1 MRIFSAVLVA
11 ALLLPVAI
19 SAQTL
24 EKMKETGQLIV
35 GFREDAAPMSFL
47 ENDIPKGY
55 ATELC
60 FALAPSLAVAA
71 GIEDLNVV
79 FEVVTADNR
88 FDKVAAGEVDL
99 LCGAASITLSR
110 REMVDFSIPV
120 FVDGT
125 TVALKKD
132 GPVDFAGLAG
142 KKIGVHGGTTTLE
155 ALENSLAS
163 MGIEAEVI
171 QFEDHPSGMAALD
184 ADVITAYFADQTILM
199 RMVLTSPNA
208 DNFKVLDRVLTI
220 EKQGLAMRR
229 GDPDFRLAVDRGLS
243 ALYQQGAVEEIF
255 RTNLPRAQPGPALEA
270 MFMLSPVLP

>member
-1 MRIFSAVLVA
+1 MRIFFAVLLA
-11 ALLLPVAI
+11 AFTLPAVT

-24 EKMKETGQLIV
+24 EKIKETGQLVV
-35 GFREDAAPMSFL
+35 GFREDAAPLSYL
-47 ENDIPKGY
+47 GDEGPQGY
-55 ATELC
+55 APALC

-71 GIEDLNVV
+71 GIEDMNVV
-79 FEVVTADNR
+79 FETVTTDDR
-88 FDKVAAGEVDL
+88 FDRIASGEIDL

-110 REMVDFSIPV
+110 REIVDFSIPV

-142 KKIGVHGGTTTLE
+142 KKIGVRGGTTTLE

-163 MGIEAEVI
+163 MGVEAEVI
-171 QFEDHPSGMAALD
+171 QFDDHPSGMAALD
-184 ADVITAYFADQTILM
+184 GDVISAYFADQSILM

-208 DNFKVLDRVLTI
+208 DDFKVLDRILTV

-243 ALYQQGAVEEIF
+243 ALFQKGAVSEVFEKQI
-255 RTNLPRAQPGPALEA
+255 PGAEAGAALQA
-270 MFMLSPVLP
+270 MFLLSPVIP

>member
-1 MRIFSAVLVA
+1 MKIFSAVLLA
-11 ALLLPVAI
+11 TLLLPAAI

-24 EKMKETGQLIV
+24 EKMKETGQLVV

-47 ENDIPKGY
+47 ENNQPKGF
-55 ATELC
+55 APELC

-88 FDKVAAGEVDL
+88 FDKIAAGEVDL

-110 REMVDFSIPV
+110 REIVDFSIPV

-142 KKIGVHGGTTTLE
+142 KKVGVRGATTTLE

-171 QFEDHPSGMAALD
+171 QFDDHPSGMAALD

-208 DNFKVLDRVLTI
+208 DNFKVLDRVLTV

-243 ALYQQGAVEEIF
+243 ALYQQGVVEEIF
-255 RTNLPRAQPGPALEA
+255 RENLPGAQPGPALEA